1 MPSDAVTVWVPPV
14 WVGTVYAQELK
25 LPVASAVQDVETGV
39 PSTRKVMVLCGAK
52 PLPLTA
58 KRGPSEPRLGVR
70 LMSGLVAWAYRPV
83 AREP

>member
-25 LPVASAVQDVETGV
+25 LPVASAVQDVSPL
-39 PSTRKVMVLCGAK
+39 PSMAKAMVLFGAK

-58 KRGPSEPRLGVR
+58 TL
-70 LMSGLVAWAYRPV
+70 
-83 AREP
+83 